1 MELNSKKTQGTIE
14 KVVLKGMTA
23 NPPVYVDETN
33 IALNLPALFVG
44 NKGSGKTV
52 LIRNV
57 MSVLAEDKR
66 VARILVLQK
75 GKLAD
80 DAMTDESLAG
90 LPKVEAMELHKFAYE
105 VNAMIEAREL
115 IKAVGG
121 ALKKI
126 VAWKQAHKDW
136 KTQLNRTASLVELGV
151 TDKKVLALLDKHE
164 EISAVDGQIRFLIE
178 FLRLAVDRYGDP
190 D

>member
-1 MELNSKKTQGTIE
+1 MELNSKKTMGTIE

-52 LIRNV
+52 LIRKV
-57 MSVLAEDKR
+57 MSVLADDKR

-75 GKLAD
+75 GQLAD
-80 DAMTDESLAG
+80 DAMNDESLAG
-90 LPKVEAMELHKFAYE
+90 LPKVEAMELTQFE
-105 VNAMIEAREL
+105 NSIQGIIEAREL

-126 VAWKQAHKDW
+126 VAWKQARKDW
-136 KTQLNRTASLVELGV
+136 KTQLNRTASLVELGI
-151 TDKKVLALLDKHE
+151 TDKKVLGLFDNL
-164 EISAVDGQIRFLIE
+164 SR
-178 FLRLAVDRYGDP
+178 GD
-190 D
+190 